1 MFVDEAEVNFSAG
14 RGGNGCA
21 GFRRE
26 KFVPFGGP
34 DGGDGGKGGD
44 VVLIGDENVGDLA
57 QFRYSPNL
65 RARNGDDGT
74 GRDCFGHAGA
84 DLEVRVPLGT
94 IVFDTATDRVVTEL
108 TQNQQRVVLLH
119 GGKGG
124 LGNLHFKSSTNRTPR
139 QTTPG
144 IPGEEG
150 YFRLVLKTI
159 ADVGLVGYPNAG
171 KSSLTN
177 CLTKAHPKMAPYPF
191 TTLHANV
198 GIIEYPELYERISM
212 ADIPGLVEGAS
223 ENRGLGHEFL
233 RHVERC
239 RLLLIMLDMAGTD
252 ARDPLED
259 YKHLLD
265 ELENYSP
272 ELLKKPVMVA
282 ANKMDEPAAADNL
295 KRFKKKFKKVAVFK
309 ISCLSGEGLDELKAA
324 MREQVRTAAK

>member
-1 MFVDEAEVNFSAG
+1 MFVDEAEVNFTAG
-14 RGGNGCA
+14 RGGSGCA

-94 IVFDTATDRVVTEL
+94 IVIDSGTERVVTEL
-108 TQNQQRVVLLH
+108 TQHQQRVVLLH

-124 LGNLHFKSSTNRTPR
+124 LGNLHFKSSTNRAPR
-139 QTTPG
+139 QFTPG
-144 IPGEEG
+144 YPGEEG
-150 YFRLVLKTI
+150 HFRLVLKTI

-198 GIIEYPELYERISM
+198 GIINYPELYERLSL

-272 ELLKKPVMVA
+272 ELLKKPILVA
-282 ANKMDEPAAADNL
+282 ANKMDEEASAENL
-295 KRFKKKFKKVAVFK
+295 KRFKKKFKKVALFK
-309 ISCLSGEGLDELKAA
+309 ISCLTGEGLDELKEKL
-324 MREQVRTAAK
+324 REKVRAAAK

>member
-1 MFVDEAEVNFSAG
+1 MFVDEAEVNFTAG
-14 RGGNGCA
+14 RGGSGCA

-34 DGGDGGKGGD
+34 DGGDG
-44 VVLIGDENVGDLA
+44 GDENVGDLA

-74 GRDCFGHAGA
+74 GRDCFGHAGE

-94 IVFDTATDRVVTEL
+94 IVFDTGTDRVVTEL
-108 TQNQQRVVLLH
+108 TQHQQRVVLLH

-124 LGNLHFKSSTNRTPR
+124 LGNLHFKSSTNRAPR
-139 QTTPG
+139 QFTPG
-144 IPGEEG
+144 LPGEEG
-150 YFRLVLKTI
+150 HFRLVLKTI

-177 CLTKAHPKMAPYPF
+177 CLTKAHPKTAPYPF

-239 RLLLIMLDMAGTD
+239 NLLLILLDMAGTD
-252 ARDPLED
+252 ARDPLDD
-259 YKHLLD
+259 YKHLLA
-265 ELENYSP
+265 ELKNYQP
-272 ELLKKPVMVA
+272 ELLKKPILVA
-282 ANKMDEPAAADNL
+282 ANKMDEEVSLENL
-295 KRFKKKFKKVAVFK
+295 KRFKKKFKKVKIWK
-309 ISCLSGEGLDELKAA
+309 ISCLTGEGLDELKV
-324 MREQVRTAAK
+324 ELKDQVKKGKVVNLNSK